1 MSVGITT
8 PNFKANARSALADA
22 QLQDALGNV
31 RVNFIQR
38 RASAMGKLPEFE
50 ALRDMARDI
59 KNHTLAHLDLYLEA
73 YEKNVVAAGGKV
85 HFARTSRE
93 ACEVIVGIC
102 KAEGAGIVAKGK
114 SMISEE
120 IGLNAALEAAGMTPV
135 ETDLGEYII
144 QLRHET
150 PSHII
155 APAVHLTKA
164 QVEADF
170 RRVHTQLP
178 RDRDLAAHETDR
190 KSTRLN
196 SSHIPL
202 SRMPSSA

>member
-170 RRVHTQLP
+170 RQIGR
-178 RDRDLAAHETDR
+178 AHV
-190 KSTRLN
+190 
-196 SSHIPL
+196 
-202 SRMPSSA
+202 